1 MNFQS
6 CVAGLCCVLEVAVDL
21 PSSSA
26 AILATANFVRFGIK
40 VPQILIPEHPAI
52 IDRVA
57 VGAVV
62 VAIGWIAAIA
72 VVAIVSLNTVYIC
85 R

>member
-1 MNFQS
+1 MVVIN
-6 CVAGLCCVLEVAVDL
+6 L

-57 VGAVV
+57 VGAVI

-72 VVAIVSLNTVYIC
+72 VVTIVSLNTEYM
-85 R
+85 